1 VTARG
6 RLAARAFMLAAP
18 ATGAVV
24 GLGWPDDRL
33 LGGAAWLLVLAT
45 SLAGWGRWVARAA
58 RLDVDLGLRLAWGC
72 AAYLA
77 VGGWLMML
85 GVLSAPVQLAL
96 LGVGAVGYGWHV
108 VTAAP
113 PDVGATW
120 HALRDRPA
128 LALYGLIALAVAIDV
143 LHGIANRQVNVND
156 DDLAYTA
163 LVRRLLQIGDLDER
177 FSFRRISA
185 YGGQTILASLGAVR
199 GTLANPYLV
208 DHGLFRLITFA
219 LVIGLARGRA
229 AIDHALVAALLLVLA
244 VLPDTS
250 INTGSHWSGLAL
262 CLALYRTATLE
273 DTTRRWVMV
282 ALVAAAA
289 ASLRQTNLFIAG
301 VFVLATLAWS
311 PQPFAR
317 RDRWTALALGFAV
330 GLLPYAI
337 AAWRTCG
344 TPLYPLWPG
353 NFNPDIQ
360 LGATGSLWR
369 ELQFFGKVAVE
380 PTPIRVMLPLAL
392 VLFAIRDRRPG
403 APLTALAVACTLG
416 FVELVHAFSLSD
428 PPNLWRY
435 AFGFMT
441 AWTVV
446 AIVEPSHQPDAA
458 VTTPALARL
467 IALVAL
473 LTQLAITAPSMISS
487 YANLAR
493 DLDGAHRGPAAEE
506 IAAPR
511 ALYAELQAATPP
523 GATLAVLL
531 DQPFLLDYRRNDI
544 INVDTPG
551 YVSPAPG
558 WPAFA
563 GPEAL
568 ATYLRG
574 QGIRYYAFVRGDRSR
589 YFYRR
594 DYWVLRTLFDSE
606 LWQVIG
612 AHTVDAVETSAALA
626 TTRAIL
632 FERDGMVLL
641 DLESR
646 R

>member
-1 VTARG
+1 MTERG
-6 RLAARAFMLAAP
+6 RLGTRALLLVAP
-18 ATGAVV
+18 VAGAVI
-24 GLGWPDDRL
+24 GLGRPDDRL

-45 SLAGWGRWVARAA
+45 SLAGWGRWIARVA

-77 VGGWLMML
+77 VAGWLMMI
-85 GVLSAPVQLAL
+85 GVLTAPVQLAL
-96 LGVGAVGYGWHV
+96 VGVGVVGYGWHV
-108 VTAAP
+108 VTAPP
-113 PDVGATW
+113 PDLAASW
-120 HALRDRPA
+120 RALRDRPA
-128 LALYGLIALAVAIDV
+128 LALYGLIALVVAIDV
-143 LHGIANRQVNVND
+143 LHGIANRQVNIND
-156 DDLAYTA
+156 DDVAYTA
-163 LVRRLLQIGDLDER
+163 MVRRLLQVGDLDER

-185 YGGQTILASLGAVR
+185 YGGQTILSSLGAVR

-250 INTGSHWSGLAL
+250 INTSSHWTGLAL
-262 CLALYRTATLE
+262 CLAMYRTATLD
-273 DTTRRWVMV
+273 DTARRWAVL

-301 VFVLATLAWS
+301 VFVVATLAWS
-311 PQPFAR
+311 PRPFAR
-317 RDRWTALALGFAV
+317 RDRWAALALGFAI

-344 TPLYPLWPG
+344 TPLYPLLPG
-353 NFNPDIQ
+353 NANPDIQ
-360 LGATGSLWR
+360 LGASGSLWR
-369 ELQFFGKVAVE
+369 ELQFFFRVAVE

-403 APLTALAVACTLG
+403 APLTALAVACSLG

-428 PPNLWRY
+428 PSNLWRY

-446 AIVEPSHQPDAA
+446 ALVEPSHQPDAP

-467 IALVAL
+467 IALAAL
-473 LTQLAITAPSMISS
+473 LTQLAIAAPSMISS
-487 YANLAR
+487 YAHLAR
-493 DLDGAHRGPAAEE
+493 DLDGASRGPAAEDLT
-506 IAAPR
+506 APR

-523 GATLAVLL
+523 GATLLALL
-531 DQPFLLDYRRNDI
+531 DQPFLLDYRRNPI

-551 YVSPAPG
+551 YVSPSPG
-558 WPAFA
+558 WPSFA

-568 ATYLRG
+568 ASYLRG
-574 QGIRYYAFVRGDRSR
+574 QGIRYVAFVRNDRSR

-594 DYWVLRTLFDSE
+594 DYWLLRTLFDSE
-606 LWQVIG
+606 LWQVMG
-612 AHTVDAVETSAALA
+612 AYLIDTIDTSAALA
-626 TTRAIL
+626 ATHTIV
-632 FERDGMVLL
+632 FERDGLVLI
-641 DLESR
+641 DLEPR

>member
-1 VTARG
+1 
-6 RLAARAFMLAAP
+6 
-18 ATGAVV
+18 
-24 GLGWPDDRL
+24 
-33 LGGAAWLLVLAT
+33 
-45 SLAGWGRWVARAA
+45 
-58 RLDVDLGLRLAWGC
+58 
-72 AAYLA
+72 
-77 VGGWLMML
+77 
-85 GVLSAPVQLAL
+85 
-96 LGVGAVGYGWHV
+96 
-108 VTAAP
+108 
-113 PDVGATW
+113 
-120 HALRDRPA
+120 
-128 LALYGLIALAVAIDV
+128 
-143 LHGIANRQVNVND
+143 
-156 DDLAYTA
+156 
-163 LVRRLLQIGDLDER
+163 
-177 FSFRRISA
+177 
-185 YGGQTILASLGAVR
+185 
-199 GTLANPYLV
+199 
-208 DHGLFRLITFA
+208 
-219 LVIGLARGRA
+219 
-229 AIDHALVAALLLVLA
+229 
-244 VLPDTS
+244 
-250 INTGSHWSGLAL
+250 
-262 CLALYRTATLE
+262 
-273 DTTRRWVMV
+273 
-282 ALVAAAA
+282 
-289 ASLRQTNLFIAG
+289 
-301 VFVLATLAWS
+301 
-311 PQPFAR
+311 
-317 RDRWTALALGFAV
+317 
-330 GLLPYAI
+330 
-337 AAWRTCG
+337 
-344 TPLYPLWPG
+344 
-353 NFNPDIQ
+353 
-360 LGATGSLWR
+360 
-369 ELQFFGKVAVE
+369 
-380 PTPIRVMLPLAL
+380 MLPLAL